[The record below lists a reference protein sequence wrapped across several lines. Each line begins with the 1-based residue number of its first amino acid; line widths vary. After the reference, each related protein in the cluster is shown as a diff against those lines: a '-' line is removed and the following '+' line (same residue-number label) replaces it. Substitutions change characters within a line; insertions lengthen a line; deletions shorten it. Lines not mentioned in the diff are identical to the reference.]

1 MSELERELRALGGA
15 IAYPSTPDL
24 GATVSH
30 ALTSRRRWPWRA
42 WATVAVALV
51 ALAIGVTL
59 AVPPARTAVFRF
71 FHIGAVHVRFV
82 DRLPQVEEQKVVPPG
97 ERVSANQSPFPL
109 LRSPLLGP
117 PDAVYT
123 DGATLTQVFGK
134 PGAARLFIMQI
145 PHAGLSPEIVKK
157 VATVSGTRTS
167 FVTVCGRER
176 ARALDRGG
184 TAHRALPRLA
194 RPPRGKHARLGP
206 RRRHGARR
214 GEPEPRAGRADR
226 ELASLTEPV
235 ARSRCSSDIDERS

>member
-24 GATVSH
+24 GATVSR
-30 ALTSRRRWPWRA
+30 ALTSRRRWPWRT

-82 DRLPQVEEQKVVPPG
+82 DRLPQVEQQKVVPPG

-167 FVTVCGRER
+167 FVTVSGASEPGLWIEGER
-176 ARALDRGG
+176 HIVRFPGWPA
-184 TAHRALPRLA
+184 RLA
-194 RPPRGKHARLGP
+194 GNTLVWVHDDATVRVEGSLS
-206 RRRHGARR
+206 
-214 GEPEPRAGRADR
+214 R
-226 ELASLTEPV
+226 EQAVRIASSL
-235 ARSRCSSDIDERS
+235 R

>member
-15 IAYPSTPDL
+15 IAYPPTPDL
-24 GATVSH
+24 GATVSR

-145 PHAGLSPEIVKK
+145 PYAAPSPEIVKK

-167 FVTVCGRER
+167 FVTVAGASEPGLWIEGER
-176 ARALDRGG
+176 HIVR
-184 TAHRALPRLA
+184 LPGWPARLA
-194 RPPRGKHARLGP
+194 GNTLVWVRD
-206 RRRHGARR
+206 GATVRVE
-214 GEPEPRAGRADR
+214 GSLSR
-226 ELASLTEPV
+226 EQAVRIASSL
-235 ARSRCSSDIDERS
+235 R

>member
-1 MSELERELRALGGA
+1 VSELERDLRALGGA
-15 IAYPSTPDL
+15 IAYPATPDL
-24 GATVSH
+24 GATVSR
-30 ALTSRRRWPWRA
+30 ALTSRRRWPWRT

-145 PHAGLSPEIVKK
+145 PYAGLSPEIVKK

-167 FVTVCGRER
+167 FVTVAGASEPGLWIEGER
-176 ARALDRGG
+176 HIVRFPGWPA
-184 TAHRALPRLA
+184 RLA
-194 RPPRGKHARLGP
+194 GNTLVWVRDAATVRVEGSLS
-206 RRRHGARR
+206 
-214 GEPEPRAGRADR
+214 R
-226 ELASLTEPV
+226 EQAVRIASSL
-235 ARSRCSSDIDERS
+235 R